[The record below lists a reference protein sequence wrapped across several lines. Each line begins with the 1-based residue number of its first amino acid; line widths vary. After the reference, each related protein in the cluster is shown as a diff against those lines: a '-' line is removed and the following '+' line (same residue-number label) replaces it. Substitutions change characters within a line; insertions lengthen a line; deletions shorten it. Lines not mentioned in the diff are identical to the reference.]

1 MKIDFVLCI
10 RGDNVE
16 NATLGGSAKVLDG
29 KLIITDG
36 ENISDGPWIVKGRD
50 ISLFVDEQE
59 IKDKVKVS
67 SESKIEVVFHESKGA
82 RELAINISKDKM
94 IANISINYSPE
105 IIYTLEDALDAPM
118 ITLNSKVKEEKFPP
132 KFTGDEILKEL
143 KAKGIVYGIDNK
155 MINLLGYKEK
165 VENVTVAKGKEPVEP
180 VDDVLQVYFDTN
192 IHRSFKSDK
201 SGNVDFKS
209 IGSITS
215 VKKDDILAKR
225 TAGKEGTIGINLF
238 SQPVQ
243 PRKRKV
249 KDMMVKA
256 GCKFKDKDTI
266 VATIEG
272 RPQLNGCI
280 FQVNNVHEVVSD
292 VDISTGDINFIG
304 DVVING
310 NVKEGMKVKSGNSIN
325 IKGNAIRCNLW
336 SEGDMNITGSAIS
349 SSIKVKSEF
358 SEFKGYLEQLNAI
371 IDSFSSLYKAVSAIK
386 RSSDVKAGIR
396 DSDIIALVI
405 KSKFPMLIKIIN
417 KLLNTMVEINDDNN
431 DLYRILKI
439 KYANRNYT
447 LISSAEELNN
457 IKVLAEEKIRAI
469 EVMKDIKSNVT
480 IDYIQ
485 DCTVFSSGSVI
496 VNGNG
501 IYKSN
506 VYAEDGIYF
515 TGEGSCEL
523 RGGKIKAENEIKAK
537 TVGSAS
543 GVMTEV
549 AVGKKGNIYC
559 DVAYLNTK
567 FIVGGMEAIIDETCK
582 NVHVYI
588 DKNRD
593 LIVDKFKF

>member
-1 MKIDFVLCI
+1 M
-10 RGDNVE
+10 E
-16 NATLGGSAKVLDG
+16 NSTLNGTAKVLDG

-59 IKDKVKVS
+59 IRDKVKVS
-67 SESKIEVVFHESKGA
+67 SESKIEVVFHESKA
-82 RELAINISKDKM
+82 NRELEINISEDKM

-105 IIYTLEDALDAPM
+105 IIYTLEDTADASM
-118 ITLNSKVKEEKFPP
+118 ITLNAKVKEERFPP
-132 KFTGDEILKEL
+132 KFTSDEILREL
-143 KAKGIVYGIDNK
+143 KAKGIIYGIDNK
-155 MINLLGYKEK
+155 IINSLGNKEK
-165 VENVTVAKGKEPVEP
+165 IEDVTVAKGKEPIEP
-180 VDDVLQVYFDTN
+180 VDDILEVYFDTN
-192 IHRSFKSDK
+192 IHKGFKSDK

-225 TAGKEGTIGINLF
+225 TVGKEGTIGINVF
-238 SQPVQ
+238 SQSVQ
-243 PRKRKV
+243 PRKRNV
-249 KDMMVKA
+249 KDMIAKS

-266 VATIEG
+266 VATVEG
-272 RPQLNGCI
+272 KPQLKGCI

-310 NVKEGMKVKSGNSIN
+310 DVKDGMKVRAGNSIN
-325 IKGNAIRCNLW
+325 VKGNAIRCNLW
-336 SEGDMNITGSAIS
+336 SEGDMHIAGSAIS

-371 IDSFSSLYKAVSAIK
+371 VDSFDSLYKAVAAIK
-386 RSSDVKAGIR
+386 HSRDAKAGIK

-405 KSKFPMLIKIIN
+405 KSKFPMLIRIIN

-447 LISSAEELNN
+447 LISNAEELNN
-457 IKVLAEEKIRAI
+457 IKTLAEAKIRAI
-469 EVMKDIKSNVT
+469 EVMKDIKSNAT
-480 IDYIQ
+480 ISYIQ
-485 DCTVFSSGSVI
+485 DCTVVSSGSVI

-515 TGEGSCEL
+515 TGEGNCEL

-537 TVGSAS
+537 IIGSAS

-559 DVAYLNTK
+559 DIAYLNTK
-567 FIVGGMEAIIDETCK
+567 FVVGTMEAIIDETCK

-593 LIVDKFKF
+593 LVVDKFKF